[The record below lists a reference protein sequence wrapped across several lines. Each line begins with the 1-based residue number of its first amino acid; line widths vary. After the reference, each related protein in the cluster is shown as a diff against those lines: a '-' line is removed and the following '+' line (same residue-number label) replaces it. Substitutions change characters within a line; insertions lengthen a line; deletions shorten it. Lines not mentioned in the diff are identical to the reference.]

1 MEDMTHNSLQIYI
14 NSIGAVSYS
23 SSALK
28 FGRGVAANL
37 TNFRCY
43 GNETHL
49 VNCTPI
55 VSSCGLDNTAGVK
68 CYGDVV
74 SGL

>member
-1 MEDMTHNSLQIYI
+1 MTLNALQTYI
-14 NSIGAVSYS
+14 NSLGAVAYS
-23 SSALK
+23 PSALK

-49 VNCTPI
+49 MNCTPT
-55 VSSCGLDNTAGVK
+55 VSSCGSDYTAGVK